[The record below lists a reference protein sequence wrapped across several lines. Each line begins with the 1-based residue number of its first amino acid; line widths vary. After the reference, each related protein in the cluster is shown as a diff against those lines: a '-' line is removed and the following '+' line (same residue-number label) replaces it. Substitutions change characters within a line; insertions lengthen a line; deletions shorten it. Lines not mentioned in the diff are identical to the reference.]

1 MDFSTGLNWNRTL
14 FVLVHYFIVAS
25 IYFYVRFSLDS
36 IQRKSLSMVLIAL
49 LLLNCVGSIYQ
60 VFISSEIQSLS
71 WVPQGG
77 IKRAFGLFDNPNL
90 LASSLMMVIFVAFKM
105 WRDRRS
111 SVLPII
117 FLISTLMFT
126 QSRGAILGLSLGLI
140 IFVLL
145 RLHTS

>member
-1 MDFSTGLNWNRTL
+1 MPNRSISACLAVLLILIIMDFSTGLNWNRTL

-36 IQRKSLSMVLIAL
+36 IQRKAYPMVLIAL

-77 IKRAFGLFDNPNL
+77 INE
-90 LASSLMMVIFVAFKM
+90 
-105 WRDRRS
+105 
-111 SVLPII
+111 
-117 FLISTLMFT
+117 
-126 QSRGAILGLSLGLI
+126 LSDYLI
-140 IFVLL
+140 IPIF
-145 RLHTS
+145 